1 MYAQTTN
8 VHVEVPNLDLQQQQQ
23 LGIEDLAY
31 LEG

>member
-8 VHVEVPNLDLQQQQQ
+8 VHAEVPKLDLQQQQQ
-23 LGIEDLAY
+23 LGIEDRAY

>member
-1 MYAQTTN
+1 MYARTTN
-8 VHVEVPNLDLQQQQQ
+8 VHAEVPNLDLQQQQQ